1 VSILD
6 RPGDWSEAEGLLFHQ
21 LMHLPEQVW
30 RAAFEPD
37 ITGQTPSA
45 AGVLLCG
52 TGEALRVAQWVA
64 ALLPVRVPVSVRLPE
79 GDVPENYYR
88 IYLLAPGQNLLI
100 HEFDALVAP
109 KDLTTAAPVAAWY
122 PAELPKPA
130 CNGAM
135 FFALARLLERLGVLP
150 DVEALARPV
159 AAMLIQKA
167 GPISSGTPLETNM
180 AKMLAERLEQPVFAS
195 LRPELDMVASYAAA
209 QYMRLTGA
217 PAVALAAASVCP
229 GVLAACAGRQIVA
242 LDRFP
247 QPSETALPDD
257 AVILFAEG
265 DNDLVRFFSLTYP
278 LALTAM
284 YRRIVIN
291 NMKYAE

>member
-6 RPGDWSEAEGLLFHQ
+6 RPGDWSEADGLLYHQ

-37 ITGQTPSA
+37 IKGETPSA
-45 AGVLLCG
+45 GGILLCG
-52 TGEALRVAQWVA
+52 TGEALRVAQWAA
-64 ALLPVRVPVSVRLPE
+64 ALLPLRVPVSVRLPE
-79 GDVPENYYR
+79 GYVADNLFRV
-88 IYLLAPGQNLLI
+88 YLLAPTQDVLI
-100 HEFDALVAP
+100 NEFDAVVAP
-109 KDLTTAAPVAAWY
+109 KGLTTAAPLAAWY
-122 PAELPKPA
+122 PADLPKPA

-135 FFALARLLERLGVLP
+135 FFALARLLERLGALE

-195 LRPELDMVASYAAA
+195 LRPELDLVAAYAGA
-209 QYMRLTGA
+209 QFMRLTGA
-217 PAVALAAASVCP
+217 PAIALAAASVCP
-229 GVLAACAGRQIVA
+229 GVLAACKGRQIVA

-257 AVILFAEG
+257 VTILFAEG
-265 DNDLVRFFSLTYP
+265 ENDLVRFFSLTYP

-284 YRRIVIN
+284 YRRILN
-291 NMKYAE
+291 HNMK